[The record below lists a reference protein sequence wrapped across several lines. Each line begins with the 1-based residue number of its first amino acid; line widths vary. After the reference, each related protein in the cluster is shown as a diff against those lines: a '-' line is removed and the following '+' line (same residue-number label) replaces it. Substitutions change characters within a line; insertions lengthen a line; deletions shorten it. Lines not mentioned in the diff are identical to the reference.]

1 MTQVRSER
9 FGIKVDK
16 QYFNFCA
23 AHFLVFEDG
32 TREPLHGHNY
42 HVTVELEGGLNDGDL
57 VMDFIPFKP
66 VVKELCDAMDHCTI
80 LPAENFKLKISEGDE
95 YVETDFDGKRF
106 QFDKEDVRI
115 LPISNTSTECLAR
128 YIALELC
135 AVINARFPDA
145 TVSNL
150 KVSVSE
156 SPGQAG
162 WYSCSL

>member
-1 MTQVRSER
+1 MSLIHNER

-23 AHFLVFEDG
+23 AHFLIFEDG

-42 HVTVELEGGLNDGDL
+42 HVTVELEGGLNQGDL

-80 LPAENFKLKISEGDE
+80 LPTENEKLQIRQSDE
-95 YVETDFDGKRF
+95 YVEVEFDGKRF
-106 QFDKEDVRI
+106 QFAAEDVRM
-115 LPISNTSTECLAR
+115 LPLPNTSTECLAR
-128 YIALELC
+128 FIGQELTK
-135 AVINARFPDA
+135 AIKARFPDT
-145 TVSNL
+145 TVSQL
-150 KVSVSE
+150 KIAVSE